1 MTQLSW
7 FSTSGLR
14 LFFDR
19 IVAIPAGVISS
30 GRKTDSLQPKNE
42 EVCLPVFDSRS
53 LPTDHFRRTGIKQMK
68 ANDLVAMR
76 LNWGLSQDSLADR
89 LGLPRQSYVE
99 MELGQRSLKKSHL
112 LALEEV
118 GIDLCL
124 ANKDVSML
132 IPQVRCAINYLAE
145 ISADQA
151 TPVLHVEAA
160 EGRSWATAQNKL
172 Q

>member
-14 LFFDR
+14 LFLDK
-19 IVAIPAGVISS
+19 IVAIPAGVISPN
-30 GRKTDSLQPKNE
+30 RKSEDLAPVHE
-42 EVCLPVFDSRS
+42 EVSRPVFESGS
-53 LPTDHFRRTGIKQMK
+53 LSTGHFRRTGNRQMN

-76 LNWGLSQDSLADR
+76 LNWGLSQETLADR
-89 LGLPRQSYVE
+89 LGLPPQAYVE
-99 MELGQRSLKKSHL
+99 MEKGERPLKKSHL

-124 ANKDVSML
+124 IKRDISML
-132 IPQVRCAINYLAE
+132 IPQIRSAINYLAE
-145 ISADQA
+145 IAAQQV
-151 TPVLHVEAA
+151 TPVLHVEAG
-160 EGRSWATAQNKL
+160 EGPAWAAAQNKL

>member
-14 LFFDR
+14 FFIGR
-19 IVAIPAGVISS
+19 IAAIPAGVRAS
-30 GRKTDSLQPKNE
+30 GKRTASLHPIRDD
-42 EVCLPVFDSRS
+42 VGAPVVEIRNRQAD
-53 LPTDHFRRTGIKQMK
+53 PFRRTGNKQMK

-89 LGLPRQSYVE
+89 LGLPRQAYVE
-99 MELGQRSLKKSHL
+99 MEMGQRPLKKSHL
-112 LALEEV
+112 LALEEI

-124 ANKDVSML
+124 LKRDVSML
-132 IPQVRCAINYLAE
+132 IPEIRCAVDYLNETAQKLKMPVVHAE
-145 ISADQA
+145 A
-151 TPVLHVEAA
+151 EAA
-160 EGRSWATAQNKL
+160 RSWGPRLAKL